1 MHDINHEYSQL
12 QPIPRLENLYYL
24 IEQVLHQRNRLAIRT
39 LSFTNGL
46 SFGTFA
52 FLTSNEENW
61 IEIAAV
67 LFFMCVAHTI
77 AMKMF
82 TTSRPVLVQF
92 AGVQLF
98 MSLIIG
104 FQALVNDNSTIFISF
119 LIATI
124 IALMFVVS
132 LGHSFVES
140 AFEMDFED
148 VYLYA
153 KKHQIDCPMFQE
165 MERRLKIKNGIK
177 SQAGY
182 HAWRKT
188 LPPLGVYFNR
198 LTIESIVKMK
208 EITNSVD
215 NNVFSKDLI
224 RQVQDI
230 HSTEQYS
237 EQLEENFYK
246 EFDKLAQTK
255 QK

>member
-1 MHDINHEYSQL
+1 MHDITNSYSPL
-12 QPIPRLENLYYL
+12 QPVTRLENLYYL
-24 IEQVLHQRNRLAIRT
+24 IEQVLHQRNRLAIKA
-39 LSFTNGL
+39 LSFANGL
-46 SFGTFA
+46 SFGIFA

-61 IEIAAV
+61 IEIAVV
-67 LFFMCVAHTI
+67 LFFMCVAHNI

-82 TTSRPVLVQF
+82 TTSQPVLVQF

-104 FQALVNDNSTIFISF
+104 FQALVNDNSTIFTFF

-124 IALMFVVS
+124 IASVFVG
-132 LGHSFVES
+132 LFGHSFVES
-140 AFEMDFED
+140 VFEMDFED

-165 MERRLKIKNGIK
+165 MERRLKIKKGIK

-208 EITNSVD
+208 EIANSVD
-215 NNVFSKDLI
+215 NNVFSQDLI
-224 RQVQDI
+224 RQVQNI

-237 EQLEENFYK
+237 EQLEEDFYK

-255 QK
+255 HK

>member
-1 MHDINHEYSQL
+1 MHNINHEYSQL

-24 IEQVLHQRNRLAIRT
+24 IEQVLHQRNRLAIKT
-39 LSFTNGL
+39 LSFANGL
-46 SFGTFA
+46 SFGIFA
-52 FLTSNEENW
+52 FLTSNKENW

-67 LFFMCVAHTI
+67 LFFMCVAHNI

-104 FQALVNDNSTIFISF
+104 FQALVNDNSTIFTFF

-124 IALMFVVS
+124 IASVFVG
-132 LGHSFVES
+132 LFGHSFVES

-208 EITNSVD
+208 EIANSVD
-215 NNVFSKDLI
+215 NNVFSQDLI
-224 RQVQDI
+224 RQVQNI

-237 EQLEENFYK
+237 EQLEEDFYR
-246 EFDKLAQTK
+246 EFDKLAQMK

>member
-1 MHDINHEYSQL
+1 MCDITYNHSPL
-12 QPIPRLENLYYL
+12 RPIPRLENLYYL
-24 IEQVLHQRNRLAIRT
+24 VEQVLHQRNRLAT
-39 LSFTNGL
+39 MALSFTNGV

-52 FLTSNEENW
+52 FLTLNAENW
-61 IEIAAV
+61 FETAII
-67 LFFMCVAHTI
+67 LFCMCVIHVI

-82 TTSRPVLVQF
+82 TTSKSVLVQF
-92 AGVQLF
+92 VGAQLF
-98 MSLIIG
+98 ISLFIG
-104 FQALVNDNSTIFISF
+104 FQALINDNSTIFIVF

-124 IALMFVVS
+124 IALIFVLS
-132 LGHSFVES
+132 FGYSFVEN
-140 AFEMDFED
+140 AMEDFED

-182 HAWRKT
+182 HSWRIT
-188 LPPLGVYFNR
+188 LPSLDVYFNR

-208 EITNSVD
+208 EIANSVD
-215 NNVFSKDLI
+215 NNVFSKELI

-237 EQLEENFYK
+237 EQLEKNFYK

-255 QK
+255 QQ

>member
-1 MHDINHEYSQL
+1 
-12 QPIPRLENLYYL
+12 
-24 IEQVLHQRNRLAIRT
+24 
-39 LSFTNGL
+39 
-46 SFGTFA
+46 
-52 FLTSNEENW
+52 
-61 IEIAAV
+61 
-67 LFFMCVAHTI
+67 
-77 AMKMF
+77 
-82 TTSRPVLVQF
+82 
-92 AGVQLF
+92 
-98 MSLIIG
+98 
-104 FQALVNDNSTIFISF
+104 
-119 LIATI
+119 
-124 IALMFVVS
+124 MFVVS
-132 LGHSFVES
+132 FGHSFVES

-148 VYLYA
+148 VCLYA

-208 EITNSVD
+208 EIANSVD
-215 NNVFSKDLI
+215 NNVFSQDLI
-224 RQVQDI
+224 RQVQNI

-237 EQLEENFYK
+237 EQLEEDFYR

>member
-1 MHDINHEYSQL
+1 MHDITNSYSPL
-12 QPIPRLENLYYL
+12 QPVTRLENLYYL
-24 IEQVLHQRNRLAIRT
+24 IEQVLHQRNRLAIKA
-39 LSFTNGL
+39 LSFANGL
-46 SFGTFA
+46 SFGIFA

-61 IEIAAV
+61 IEIAVV
-67 LFFMCVAHTI
+67 LFFMCVAHNI

-104 FQALVNDNSTIFISF
+104 FQALVNDNSTIFTFF

-124 IALMFVVS
+124 IASVFVG
-132 LGHSFVES
+132 LFWHSFVES

-208 EITNSVD
+208 EIANSVD
-215 NNVFSKDLI
+215 NNVFSQDLI
-224 RQVQDI
+224 RQVQNI

-237 EQLEENFYK
+237 EQLEEDFYR

>member
-1 MHDINHEYSQL
+1 MHEINHNHSPL

-24 IEQVLHQRNRLAIRT
+24 IEQVLHQKIRLAT
-39 LSFTNGL
+39 MALSLANGA
-46 SFGTFA
+46 SFGAFA
-52 FLTSNEENW
+52 FLTLNAENW
-61 IEIAAV
+61 FETSVI
-67 LFFMCVAHTI
+67 LFFMCVVHTI
-77 AMKMF
+77 VMKMF
-82 TTSRPVLVQF
+82 TTSQSVLMQF
-92 AGVQLF
+92 ACAQFF

-104 FQALVNDNSTIFISF
+104 FQALVNDNSTIFTFSMIV
-119 LIATI
+119 TI
-124 IALMFVVS
+124 IASVFVG
-132 LGHSFVES
+132 LFGHSFVEG

-177 SQAGY
+177 NQAGY

-208 EITNSVD
+208 EIANSVD
-215 NNVFSKDLI
+215 NNVFSQDLI

-255 QK
+255 QQ

>member
-1 MHDINHEYSQL
+1 MHDITNSYSPL
-12 QPIPRLENLYYL
+12 QPVTRLENLYYL
-24 IEQVLHQRNRLAIRT
+24 IEQVLHQRNRLAIKA
-39 LSFTNGL
+39 LSFANGL
-46 SFGTFA
+46 SFGIFA

-61 IEIAAV
+61 IEIAVV
-67 LFFMCVAHTI
+67 LFFMCVAHNI

-104 FQALVNDNSTIFISF
+104 FQALVNDNSTIFAFF

-124 IALMFVVS
+124 IASVFVG
-132 LGHSFVES
+132 LFWHSFVES

-208 EITNSVD
+208 EIANSVD
-215 NNVFSKDLI
+215 NNVFSQDLI
-224 RQVQDI
+224 RQVQNI

-237 EQLEENFYK
+237 EQLEEDFYR

>member
-1 MHDINHEYSQL
+1 MSDITNSYSPL
-12 QPIPRLENLYYL
+12 QPITRLENLYYL
-24 IEQVLHQRNRLAIRT
+24 VEQVLHQRNCLATIA
-39 LSFTNGL
+39 LSFANGV

-52 FLTSNEENW
+52 FLTLNAENW
-61 IEIAAV
+61 FETAV
-67 LFFMCVAHTI
+67 ILFCMCAIHVI
-77 AMKMF
+77 VMRMF

-104 FQALVNDNSTIFISF
+104 FQALVHDNSTIFISF

-165 MERRLKIKNGIK
+165 MERRLKIKKGIK

-208 EITNSVD
+208 EIANSVD
-215 NNVFSKDLI
+215 NNVFSQNLI
-224 RQVQDI
+224 RQVQNI

-237 EQLEENFYK
+237 EQLEEDFYK

>member
-1 MHDINHEYSQL
+1 MSDITNSYSPL
-12 QPIPRLENLYYL
+12 QPITRLENLYYL
-24 IEQVLHQRNRLAIRT
+24 IEQVLHQRNRLAIKA

-52 FLTSNEENW
+52 FLASNEENW

-67 LFFMCVAHTI
+67 LFFMCVAHNI

-104 FQALVNDNSTIFISF
+104 FQALVNDNSTIFTFF

-124 IALMFVVS
+124 IASVFVG
-132 LGHSFVES
+132 LFGHSFVES

-148 VYLYA
+148 VY
-153 KKHQIDCPMFQE
+153 
-165 MERRLKIKNGIK
+165 LKIKNGIK

-208 EITNSVD
+208 EIANSVD
-215 NNVFSKDLI
+215 NNVFSQDLI
-224 RQVQDI
+224 RQVQNI

-237 EQLEENFYK
+237 EQLEEDFYR

>member
-1 MHDINHEYSQL
+1 MHNITNSYSPL
-12 QPIPRLENLYYL
+12 QPITRLENLYYL
-24 IEQVLHQRNRLAIRT
+24 IEQVLHQRNRLAIKA

-52 FLTSNEENW
+52 FLASNEENW
-61 IEIAAV
+61 IEITSV
-67 LFFMCVAHTI
+67 LFFMCVAHNI

-104 FQALVNDNSTIFISF
+104 FQALVHDNSTIFISF

-132 LGHSFVES
+132 LGHSFIES

-153 KKHQIDCPMFQE
+153 KNHQIDCPMFQE

-188 LPPLGVYFNR
+188 LQPLGVYFNR

-208 EITNSVD
+208 EIANSVD
-215 NNVFSKDLI
+215 NNVFSQDLI
-224 RQVQDI
+224 RQVQNI

-237 EQLEENFYK
+237 EQLEEDFYK

>member
-1 MHDINHEYSQL
+1 MHDITNSYSPL
-12 QPIPRLENLYYL
+12 QPVTRLENLYYL
-24 IEQVLHQRNRLAIRT
+24 IEQVLHQRNRLAIKA
-39 LSFTNGL
+39 LSFANGL
-46 SFGTFA
+46 SFGIFA
-52 FLTSNEENW
+52 FLTLNEENW
-61 IEIAAV
+61 IEIAVV
-67 LFFMCVAHTI
+67 LFFMCVAHNI

-104 FQALVNDNSTIFISF
+104 FQALVNDNSTIFTFF

-124 IALMFVVS
+124 IASVFVG
-132 LGHSFVES
+132 LFGHSFVES
-140 AFEMDFED
+140 AFKMDFED

-208 EITNSVD
+208 EIANSVD

-237 EQLEENFYK
+237 EQLEEDFYR
-246 EFDKLAQTK
+246 EFDKLAQMERK
-255 QK
+255 